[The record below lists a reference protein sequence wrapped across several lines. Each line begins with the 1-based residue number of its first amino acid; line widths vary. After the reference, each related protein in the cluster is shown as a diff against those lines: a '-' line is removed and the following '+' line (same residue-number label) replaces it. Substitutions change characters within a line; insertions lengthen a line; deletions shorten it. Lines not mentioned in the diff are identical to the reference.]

1 MTPERYH
8 LAGELFHKAL
18 ALEAGERKAF
28 LDDACLGDA
37 DLRREVASLLEAH
50 ERAGS
55 FLDGSTTGNAAAP
68 SSPQAPLPSGRAIT
82 HYVVHSLLGAGGMGQ
97 VYLARDTRLGRD
109 VAIKLLPQESG
120 RDPERVARFAL
131 EARAASAL
139 NHPNIVTVYDIGVA
153 EEGRFIVME
162 RIVCRTLRD
171 LLNSGRMADSLL
183 HLGGQMAKALSV
195 AHAADITHRDIKPE
209 NIMVR
214 HDGYVKILD
223 FGLARL

>member
-18 ALEAGERKAF
+18 ALEAAERNAF
-28 LDDACLGDA
+28 LDDACIGDA

-55 FLDGSTTGNAAAP
+55 FLDGSTTGTAAAP
-68 SSPQAPLPSGRAIT
+68 SSPQAPLPSGRSIT

-97 VYLARDTRLGRD
+97 VYLARATRLGRD

-120 RDPERVARFAL
+120 SDPARVAG
-131 EARAASAL
+131 EC
-139 NHPNIVTVYDIGVA
+139 
-153 EEGRFIVME
+153 RFIGME
-162 RIVCRTLRD
+162 RIDGRTLRD
-171 LLNSGRMADSLL
+171 LLNSGRMADSLPN
-183 HLGGQMAKALSV
+183 LGGQMAKALSV

-209 NIMVR
+209 NIM
-214 HDGYVKILD
+214 
-223 FGLARL
+223 